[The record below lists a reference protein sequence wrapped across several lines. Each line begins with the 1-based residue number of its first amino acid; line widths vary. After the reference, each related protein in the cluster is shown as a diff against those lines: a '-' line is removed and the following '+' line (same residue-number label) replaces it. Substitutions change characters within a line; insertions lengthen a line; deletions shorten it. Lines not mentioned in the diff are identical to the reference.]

1 MKKRYIKP
9 TVEFLGIEEDM
20 PLLVTSLS
28 NDGTDELGSRNSNT
42 TCAEDEDISEDV
54 Y

>member
-9 TVEFLGIEEDM
+9 LVEFLGIEEDM
-20 PLLVTSLS
+20 PMLVTSLID
-28 NDGTDELGSRNSNT
+28 DGTDELGSRDSNT
-42 TCAEDEDISEDV
+42 AFAEDEDISEDV